1 MIFREI
7 RERLTGISCPI
18 FGVSWN
24 SSETERT
31 KAIKIIRFLE
41 DRRVLYNPYIS
52 SETNL
57 YNYLKAMRIACRKFL
72 NQYTNENN
80 KVHFYLHNY
89 DCISSWKFNSTLGEL
104 RGTFGIMLAQMAV
117 AYGIDIEDELSSILP
132 EKDSEE

>member
-1 MIFREI
+1 
-7 RERLTGISCPI
+7 
-18 FGVSWN
+18 
-24 SSETERT
+24 
-31 KAIKIIRFLE
+31 
-41 DRRVLYNPYIS
+41 
-52 SETNL
+52 
-57 YNYLKAMRIACRKFL
+57 MRIACRKFL

-132 EKDSEE
+132 EKIARNNIPRRLFFIPYQVA